1 MAGRGLAVIALALAL
16 GAGRAAAQDVGAG
29 AQSGSAEELP
39 GATRVVRAPEAP
51 VDGLVRRDAETVAL
65 TLPGKAGAAGKT
77 DTASGA
83 AAGAVV
89 SGAELLV
96 HDFDFNG
103 APVATDKVHLKQVA
117 PGVVEITSVAWEVG
131 YWRFLVHD
139 AASYYGLGER
149 FDALD
154 HAHTVVKNLSTDN
167 NGVKGSSS
175 YKPVPFFMSTTGYGL
190 WVDTTGEAT
199 FDMNAS
205 DRDEIVVDVT
215 AAKLRIVL
223 IAGPEF
229 PGILER
235 FTALAGRAVVPPYWA
250 FAPWK
255 ARDYHQNAAQVAE
268 DVDRTREL
276 GLPASVILIDSP
288 WAATYNDYK
297 FNPKQFDDAPAMVRH
312 IHEEGFKLVLWHTP
326 WINSKSDPPKEA
338 GFEGKIAPLA
348 ENYAGGRG
356 AGAVREEPRTG
367 ALMWGGGGR
376 ARGR

>member
-16 GAGRAAAQDVGAG
+16 GVGRAAAQDVGAG

-39 GATRVVRAPEAP
+39 GATQVVRAPEGP
-51 VDGLVRRDAETVAL
+51 VDGLVRRDADTVAL
-65 TLPGKAGAAGKT
+65 TLPSKTGAAGKA

-131 YWRFLVHD
+131 YWRFLVRD

-149 FDALD
+149 FDALN

-175 YKPVPFFMSTTGYGL
+175 YKPIPFFMSTTGYGL

-205 DRDEIVVDVT
+205 ERDEIVVDVT

-235 FTALAGRAVVPPYWA
+235 FTALAGRAVVPPTWA

-255 ARDYHQNAAQVAE
+255 ARDYYQNAAQVAE
-268 DVDRTREL
+268 DVDKTREL
-276 GLPASVILIDSP
+276 GLPGSVILIDSP
-288 WAATYNDYK
+288 WETTYNDYK
-297 FNPKQFDDAPAMVRH
+297 FNPKQFDDAPAMVKH
-312 IHEEGFKLVLWHTP
+312 IHDEGFKLVLWHTS
-326 WINSKSDPPKEA
+326 WINSRSDAPKEV
-338 GFEGKIAPLA
+338 GF
-348 ENYAGGRG
+348 
-356 AGAVREEPRTG
+356 
-367 ALMWGGGGR
+367 
-376 ARGR
+376 